1 MKKETWLSKKSMC
14 LQRLQCLFIC
24 VIFIMKEN
32 VRISFAGGNAKMREI
47 DVKHVAQTVYQLFL
61 SACCEIGSDVMSLL
75 EKYSREEESPFGRE
89 VLRQLI
95 ENDRMAAERK
105 MPICQDTGMAVI
117 FMEIG
122 QDVHFTGGDVNAAI
136 DEGVRCAYRDGC
148 FRASVLTP
156 LERINTGDNTPAIV
170 HMRLV
175 PGEQVTITAA
185 PKGFGSENM
194 SRLWMLTPSQGVE
207 GVKEAVVES
216 VRMAGGNPC
225 PPVVVGVGIGGTAE
239 CAMLMAK
246 HSLTRECGAP
256 SEDPALAEMEEELLE
271 RINRLGIG
279 PQGLGGRTTALAV
292 HIEQMH
298 THIAGLPV
306 AVNMQCHAARHKTAV
321 I

>member
-1 MKKETWLSKKSMC
+1 
-14 LQRLQCLFIC
+14 
-24 VIFIMKEN
+24 
-32 VRISFAGGNAKMREI
+32 MRELS
-47 DVKHVAQTVYQLFL
+47 VKRIEDTVYALFM
-61 SACCEIGSDVMSLL
+61 SACCEIGEDVLSLL
-75 EKYSREEESPFGRE
+75 EKNLETEESPFGRE

-95 ENDRMAAERK
+95 KNDRLAAERK

-117 FMEIG
+117 FMDVG
-122 QDVHFTGGDVNAAI
+122 QDVHLTGGDVNEAI
-136 DEGVRCAYRDGC
+136 ENGVRRAYRDGC
-148 FRASVLTP
+148 FRASVLSP
-156 LERINTGDNTPAIV
+156 LTRVNTKDNTPAIV
-170 HMRLV
+170 HTRIV
-175 PGEQVTITAA
+175 PGEQVTLTAA

-207 GVKEAVVES
+207 GVKNAIVET
-216 VRMAGGNPC
+216 VRLAGGNPC

-239 CAMLMAK
+239 RAMQMAK

-256 SEDPALAEMEEELLE
+256 SDDPMLAEMEREMLE
-271 RINRLGIG
+271 RINKLGIG

-292 HIEQMH
+292 HIEQMP

>member
-1 MKKETWLSKKSMC
+1 
-14 LQRLQCLFIC
+14 
-24 VIFIMKEN
+24 
-32 VRISFAGGNAKMREI
+32 MREI
-47 DVKHVAQTVYQLFL
+47 DVSCVQQTVYELFM
-61 SACCEIGSDVMSLL
+61 SACCEIGEDVLSLL
-75 EKYSREEESPFGRE
+75 RQRFATEESPFGRE

-95 ENDRMAAERK
+95 ENDELAAK
-105 MPICQDTGMAVI
+105 KHMPICQDTGMAVI

-122 QDVHFTGGDVNAAI
+122 QDVHFIGGDVNAAI
-136 DEGVRCAYRDGC
+136 EEGVRRAYRDGC

-156 LERINTGDNTPAIV
+156 LERINTKDNTPAIV
-170 HMRLV
+170 HMRIV
-175 PGEQVTITAA
+175 PGDKVMLTAA

-207 GVKEAVVES
+207 GVKNAIVET
-216 VRMAGGNPC
+216 VRLAGGNPC

-239 CAMLMAK
+239 MAMLMAK
-246 HSLTRECGAP
+246 HSLTRDCGQH
-256 SEDPALAEMEEELLE
+256 SSDPILADMEAELLD

-292 HIEQMH
+292 HIEQMP

-306 AVNMQCHAARHKTAV
+306 AVNMQCHAARHKTAT

>member
-1 MKKETWLSKKSMC
+1 
-14 LQRLQCLFIC
+14 
-24 VIFIMKEN
+24 
-32 VRISFAGGNAKMREI
+32 MRDI
-47 DVKHVAQTVYQLFL
+47 DVARVEETVYDLFL
-61 SACCEIGSDVMSLL
+61 HACCEIGEDVLSLL
-75 EKYSREEESPFGRE
+75 RQRMQTEESPFGRE

-95 ENDRMAAERK
+95 ENDQLAAKRQ

-117 FMEIG
+117 FMDVG

-136 DEGVRCAYRDGC
+136 ERGVRRAYRDGC

-156 LERINTGDNTPAIV
+156 LTRINTRDNTPAIV
-170 HMRLV
+170 HTRIV
-175 PGEQVTITAA
+175 PGESVTLTAA

-194 SRLWMLTPSQGVE
+194 SRLWMLTPAQGIE
-207 GVKEAVVES
+207 GVKSCIVET

-246 HSLTRECGAP
+246 HSLTRECGTP
-256 SEDPALAEMEEELLE
+256 SEDPLLAQMEAELLE
-271 RINRLGIG
+271 RINDLGIG

-292 HIEQMH
+292 HIEQMP

-306 AVNMQCHAARHKTAV
+306 AVNMQCHAARHKTAT